1 MKGSQDRYWV
11 ARSFFFE
18 ANSMNLVVNG
28 ELYKHDGQGSIA
40 DLLAECRADPSRV
53 AIMINGKMTSRSRW
67 GDVKLAEGDR
77 LELLMFAG
85 GG

>member
-1 MKGSQDRYWV
+1 MKGNQDRCWV

-28 ELYKHDGQGSIA
+28 ELYKHNGHGSIA

-53 AIMINGKMTSRSRW
+53 AILINGHVTPRVRW

>member
-1 MKGSQDRYWV
+1 
-11 ARSFFFE
+11 
-18 ANSMNLVVNG
+18 MNLVVNG
-28 ELYKHDGQGSIA
+28 ELYTHNGHGSIA
-40 DLLAECRADPSRV
+40 DLLAECGADPSRV
-53 AIMINGKMTSRSRW
+53 AILINGHVTPRGRW